1 MVRSLMISRNASS
14 AFTLKYRTALLLASL
29 IIFAPA
35 VLAGEWKTG
44 GHLKYFFSQSR
55 YDTDNIFSQAG
66 TPSPTDQSLNFRLTA
81 EKKWESNWDSV
92 IHYEVGA
99 FRSDSIETARLFG
112 ALPTLAGYGIPNDSA
127 RLFNLTS
134 VIVDEGKN
142 VLYQRL
148 DRVSIGYTQ
157 TSYVFRFGRQAV
169 SWGNGM
175 VFQPMDI
182 FNPFSPT
189 AIDKEYKTGDD
200 MVYMQNLLETGN
212 DIQTV
217 LIPRRNITTG
227 NLEADESSLAVKYHS
242 TRGAID
248 IDLLVSRHFG
258 DNLAGFGFS
267 ADWKGAI
274 LRGDLV
280 NAWNPNGS
288 ALSAVTS
295 INYAWV
301 WGRHNVSGFF
311 EYYRNGYGISDG
323 IYDPLVLVA
332 NPALISRISRGELF
346 TLGRDYLAAGLTVE
360 LTPRW
365 LFNPLL
371 INNMNDGSWLTQW
384 IATFDWKQ
392 DLKLLL
398 GTNLPVGNK
407 GTEYGGIPST
417 TPGEYIGGGRSAFL
431 QLAYYF

>member
-1 MVRSLMISRNASS
+1 MTHSNASF
-14 AFTLKYRTALLLASL
+14 ACTAPGWSVLLL
-29 IIFAPA
+29 
-35 VLAGEWKTG
+35 VLLVVFVPVAKAEEWKTG
-44 GHLKYFFSQSR
+44 GHVKYFFSQTR
-55 YDTDNIFSQAG
+55 YDPDNIFSQAG
-66 TPSPTDQSLNFRLTA
+66 TPSPLDQSLDLRLTA
-81 EKKWESNWDSV
+81 KKKWGSKWDTD
-92 IHYEVGA
+92 IQYEVGA
-99 FRSDSIETARLFG
+99 FHSDSIETARGFG
-112 ALPTLAGYGIPNDSA
+112 PLPTLARYGIPNDDA

-134 VIVDEGKN
+134 VFVDQGKN
-142 VLYQRL
+142 VLFQRL
-148 DRVSIGYTQ
+148 DRVSVGYTE
-157 TSYVFRFGRQAV
+157 TDYVLRFGRQAV

-200 MVYMQNLLETGN
+200 LVYMQNLLETGG
-212 DIQTV
+212 DIQSV
-217 LIPRRNITTG
+217 FIPRRDTTTG
-227 NLEADESSLAVKYHS
+227 NLETDESSLAVKYHT

-258 DNLAGFGFS
+258 DNLAGFGF
-267 ADWKGAI
+267 AMDWKGTV
-274 LRGDLV
+274 LRGDLI
-280 NAWNPNGS
+280 NAWNPGGS
-288 ALSAVTS
+288 ALSGVTS

-301 WGRHNVSGFF
+301 WARHNVSGFL
-311 EYYRNGYGISDG
+311 EYYRNGYGINDG
-323 IYDPLVLVA
+323 DYNPLALAA
-332 NPALISRISRGELF
+332 NPALVNRISRGEIF
-346 TLGRDYLAAGLTVE
+346 TLGQDYLAAGLTVE

-392 DLKLLL
+392 DLNLLI
-398 GTNLPVGNK
+398 GANLPVGDK

-417 TPGEYIGGGRSAFL
+417 TPGEFIGGGRSAFL